1 MSKLFTPIR
10 IGGMELKNRIVMP
23 AMHLM
28 YTPDGYVTERLT
40 SFYSERAKGGAGLI
54 IVGGCG
60 IDEYSGG
67 SELIGISR
75 DEFIPGLRNLTNAV
89 RINGCRI
96 AAQLYHAGRYAFSP
110 LIGRESIA
118 PSPVASRLTK
128 EVPREMS
135 IDDIK
140 RTINNFAA
148 AAARTKAAGFDA
160 VEIIASAGYIISQ
173 FLSPVTNF
181 RKDEYGGNIQNRMRF
196 GLEVARAVRDSVGID
211 YPVIFR
217 IAGNDFVP
225 GSNTNKESRLFAL
238 ELERA
243 GVDAFNVTGG
253 WHETRV
259 PQIPMEVPPG
269 AYAYLAQGIK
279 SAVNRPV
286 IACNRITSLG
296 LAEDILVRGSAD
308 LIGFARGLIADPYMP
323 AKALEE
329 RFDEITPCIGCNQG
343 CLDHV
348 FSLKPVECMVNPRAG
363 RENELS
369 LSLKTASPKKV
380 IVAGGGPAGLA
391 AAKEAALCGHR
402 VTLYEK
408 SCELGG
414 QLKIAGALEERR
426 DFAKLAEV
434 MARQAVDAGCDIRTS
449 TEIDPGTIAA
459 ENPDAVILACG
470 GKPLIPPI
478 PGIENGNVVMA
489 WDVLSGKAD
498 TGKDIVVIG
507 GGAVG
512 IETAVYLA
520 KKGTIDNDTLA
531 FLFLNDAEET
541 EVLRKA
547 ATTGIKRVRLI
558 EMLPRLGADIGI
570 STRWVE
576 LQLLKRYGVETM
588 TDTKAAGILPDGI
601 IVESGGI
608 QESISCDTVV
618 IAAGTQSE
626 NSLISKLDKKTRVII
641 AGDAKKPRKAIDA
654 IREGFFA
661 ARELSS

>member
-1 MSKLFTPIR
+1 MSKLFSPMR

-28 YTPDGYVTERLT
+28 YTPDGYVTDRLT
-40 SFYSERAKGGAGLI
+40 AFYSERAAGGAGLI
-54 IVGGCG
+54 IVGGCS

-67 SELIGISR
+67 SELIGLSR
-75 DEFIPGLRNLTNAV
+75 DEFIPGLRNLTDAV
-89 RINGCRI
+89 RINGCRS

-128 EVPREMS
+128 EVPREMN

-140 RTINNFAA
+140 RTIDNFAA

-173 FLSPVTNF
+173 FLSPVTNL
-181 RKDEYGGNIQNRMRF
+181 RKDEYGGDIQNRMRF
-196 GLEVARAVRDSVGID
+196 GLEVATAVRDSVGND

-225 GSNTNKESRLFAL
+225 GSHTNRESCIFASKL
-238 ELERA
+238 EKA

-259 PQIPMEVPPG
+259 PQIPMEVPAG

-279 SAVNRPV
+279 NAVTKPV
-286 IACNRITSLG
+286 IACNRITSIS
-296 LAEDILVRGSAD
+296 LAEDILSRGSAD

-323 AKALEE
+323 AKASEG
-329 RFDEITPCIGCNQG
+329 RSGDITPCIGCNQG

-363 RENELS
+363 RENELP
-369 LSLKTASPKKV
+369 LTLKTAIPQKV
-380 IVAGGGPAGLA
+380 VIAGGGPAGLA
-391 AAKEAALCGHR
+391 AAKEAALCGHK
-402 VTLYEK
+402 VILYEK
-408 SCELGG
+408 SGELGG
-414 QLKIAGALEERR
+414 QLKIAGALDERR
-426 DFAKLAEV
+426 DFIRLAEV
-434 MARQAVDAGCDIRTS
+434 MTGQARDAGCDIRTS
-449 TEIDPGTIAA
+449 TEIDAETIAA
-459 ENPDAVILACG
+459 ENPDAVIIACG

-478 PGIENGNVVMA
+478 PGMKDGNVVMA

-498 TGKDIVVIG
+498 TGNDIVVIG

-520 KKGTIDNDTLA
+520 KKGTIDKDTLA
-531 FLFLNDAEET
+531 FLFLNNAEET

-576 LQLLKRYGVETM
+576 LQLLRRYGVEVM
-588 TDTKAAGILPDGI
+588 TDTKAARILPDGI
-601 IVESGGI
+601 VVESGGI

-618 IAAGTQSE
+618 IAAGTLSE
-626 NSLISKLDKKTRVII
+626 NSLASMLDNKVRVIM
-641 AGDAKKPRKAIDA
+641 AGDVKKPRKAIDA